1 MIQLFPN
8 SDSEWN
14 QALLRFPDA
23 HILQTW
29 QWAEAKKQ
37 NGWLPLFF
45 RWEKGR
51 GDPLALAMI
60 LRRQLSLMGMK
71 FSVLYCPKGPV
82 FNYDQADS
90 DEIAQ
95 VLNDLQRFA
104 RDSRAIFLK
113 IDPDILLGTGIPG
126 SENEIPNPQGLAFQK
141 DLERRGWQFS
151 PDQIQF
157 RNTVL
162 LDLSQDEAQLLAAMK
177 QKTRYNIRLA
187 AKKGVAIRE
196 GSPDDLPMLYKMY
209 AQTAVRDN
217 FVIRHEEYYQKTW
230 RGFLQADM
238 AKILIAEV
246 GGEPVS
252 ALILF
257 HFNGVSRYMFGMST
271 DRCRELMPNH
281 LLQWEAVRLSK
292 ALGCRTYD
300 LWGAPDVFDASDSMW
315 GVYRFKQGFNGV
327 TARHLGAWDFSSR
340 NFLYHSYTRVLPKL
354 LDVMRSRGKA
364 ATQKQVQND

>member
-1 MIQLFPN
+1 MSLSETSQSALETAHLLQLPEWAKFKSHFGWQNAVIQSEKARAQVLF
-8 SDSEWN
+8 
-14 QALLRFPDA
+14 R
-23 HILQTW
+23 T
-29 QWAEAKKQ
+29 
-37 NGWLPLFF
+37 LPF
-45 RWEKGR
+45 G
-51 GDPLALAMI
+51 
-60 LRRQLSLMGMK
+60 
-71 FSVLYCPKGPV
+71 FSIAYLPKGPIGDNWSDLWQAVDSECKKRKAV
-82 FNYDQADS
+82 FLQVEPDLNLPLDDQVAAQFADGFYREES
-90 DEIAQ
+90 TIQ
-95 VLNDLQRFA
+95 PRRTV
-104 RDSRAIFLK
+104 I
-113 IDPDILLGTGIPG
+113 IPLAE
-126 SENEIPNPQGLAFQK
+126 SEE
-141 DLERRGWQFS
+141 D
-151 PDQIQF
+151 
-157 RNTVL
+157 
-162 LDLSQDEAQLLAAMK
+162 LLAAMK